1 MIMIEHC
8 NGKLMIFYAL
18 GSDKREYAARTIRRK
33 IHDKL
38 PEFLREYPDV
48 PMQTFEWPDTCPT
61 PPSVDWKNL
70 MEEARNR
77 GASVPEVTWIVAG
90 EEAAMKALHGSSGF
104 LTKSRLS
111 KYATKR
117 NDPSVPGALSGLSPY
132 FHFGHLSPQRAAL
145 EASKHRTA
153 HKESVDSFLEEMVV
167 RRELSDNYCFY
178 VPNYDS
184 LAAAYDWAKE
194 TLNVHRNDKR
204 EHLYT
209 LEQLEN
215 AQTHDDLWNA
225 AQKEMTVTGKMHGY
239 IRMYWAKKILEW
251 TESPEQAIEYGL
263 YLNDKWELDGR
274 DPNGY
279 VGIMWSMAGIHDQG
293 WSERPIFGKIRY
305 MNYQG
310 CKRKFDIQKYVARV
324 NEMSRQARL
333 SFPSK

>member
-1 MIMIEHC
+1 MS
-8 NGKLMIFYAL
+8 
-18 GSDKREYAARTIRRK
+18 SDKREYAARTIRRK

-38 PEFLREYPDV
+38 PEFLREYPKV
-48 PMQTFEWPDTCPT
+48 PKQTVEWPENCPS
-61 PPSVDWKNL
+61 PPSVDWKKL
-70 MEEARNR
+70 IEEARTR

-90 EEAAMKALHGSSGF
+90 EEAAMKALHGSNGF
-104 LTKSRLS
+104 LTKTRLS

-145 EASKHRTA
+145 EASKHRAA
-153 HKESVDSFLEEMVV
+153 HKDSVDSFLEEMVV

-184 LAAAYDWAKE
+184 LDAAYDWAKE

-225 AQKEMTVTGKMHGY
+225 AQKEMTATGKMHGY

-324 NEMSRQARL
+324 NELSRQARI